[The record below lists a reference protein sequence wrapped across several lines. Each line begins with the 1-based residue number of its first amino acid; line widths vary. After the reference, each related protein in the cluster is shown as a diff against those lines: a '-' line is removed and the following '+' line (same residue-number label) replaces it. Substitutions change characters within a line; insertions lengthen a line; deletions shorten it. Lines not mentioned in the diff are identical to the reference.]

1 MISQQHEDLR
11 DQVVTA
17 HGINKDK
24 LKHDMEYEANK
35 SARLSHR
42 KLSVK

>member
-1 MISQQHEDLR
+1 MG
-11 DQVVTA
+11 TA

-24 LKHDMEYEANK
+24 LKADMDQEANK

-42 KLSVK
+42 KLSVR